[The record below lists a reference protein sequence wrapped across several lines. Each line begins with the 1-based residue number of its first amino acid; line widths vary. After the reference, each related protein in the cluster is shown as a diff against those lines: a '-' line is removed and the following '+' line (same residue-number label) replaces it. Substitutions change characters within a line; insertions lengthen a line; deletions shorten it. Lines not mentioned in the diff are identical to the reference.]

1 MITHIYVAKL
11 KPGTSDATV
20 AGWLEAIDGLEIEGM
35 EELRSGPDLRLRDG
49 NDDVAI
55 TADFTA
61 VYAWHSYNDDA
72 RHNEIR
78 AEQAKPIVASQQRI
92 QFLRNRH
99 FDVAG
104 DVRNVTLVTLKKDA
118 PADQG
123 TKIAERLVQLRCRG
137 MHHIYAGVDLGLQ
150 PGNATFG
157 VICDFE
163 SPEAYAV
170 YDRDELHNEIREHDI
185 KPYVESI
192 RRVQFELPPGPRV

>member
-1 MITHIYVAKL
+1 MITHIYVARL
-11 KPGTSDATV
+11 KPGTPDATV
-20 AGWLEAIDGLEIEGM
+20 ANWLEAIDGLAIEGM
-35 EELRSGPDLRLRDG
+35 DELRSGPDLNLREG

-61 VYAWHSYNDDA
+61 VDAWHRYNDDA

-78 AEQAKPIVASQQRI
+78 AELAKPIVESQQRI

-118 PADQG
+118 PADQA

-157 VICDFE
+157 VICDFDD
-163 SPEAYAV
+163 PEAYSV
-170 YDRDELHNEIREHDI
+170 YDLDDLHNQIRAEDA
-185 KPYVESI
+185 KPYTEAV
-192 RRVQFELPPGPRV
+192 RRVQFELPPTP